1 MLAVNDRLFNL
12 FAATHHIAGR
22 SSIRNLRTRHAVVT
36 PPKSE
41 THNFCLQL
49 KSFSQHTL
57 LGYSEKFRTHRL
69 SSVHSLLYSGN
80 SKFFLH
86 SSIGQLTARRH
97 LAPNLRMREAVLAVH
112 RNAFIVTN
120 ETTPLLQVYIYIYC
134 FCLHLKEQRAYE
146 ISFSII
152 HGHVQVDT
160 HTRTLC
166 VTHAHTHTHA
176 LCVSHTHTHSHCVSH
191 THTHTHTH
199 SHCVSH
205 THTHALCV
213 CLSLSHT
220 HTHTLYVSLS
230 LTQTR
235 GSFDSYDREARTPH
249 KPLLCIRTQQ
259 KG

>member
-80 SKFFLH
+80 SKFFLR
-86 SSIGQLTARRH
+86 SSIGQRTARRH

-120 ETTPLLQVYIYIYC
+120 ETPPLLQVYIYIYI
-134 FCLHLKEQRAYE
+134 ASVY
-146 ISFSII
+146 ISRNKGPTKSHFQLSM
-152 HGHVQVDT
+152 
-160 HTRTLC
+160 
-166 VTHAHTHTHA
+166 VT
-176 LCVSHTHTHSHCVSH
+176 C
-191 THTHTHTH
+191 
-199 SHCVSH
+199 
-205 THTHALCV
+205 
-213 CLSLSHT
+213 
-220 HTHTLYVSLS
+220 
-230 LTQTR
+230 
-235 GSFDSYDREARTPH
+235 
-249 KPLLCIRTQQ
+249 K
-259 KG
+259 